1 MCKHASRRGAGLAG
15 VGSVLDLIPLAWLAL
30 VAYGWV
36 MLLLLPGSPDRP
48 LLPGVQAAEGAVA
61 PLLSV
66 IALAAIIKRFGLRPA
81 PGNTP
86 PAAECEAL
94 EGPATR

>member
-1 MCKHASRRGAGLAG
+1 MSKHQRGSGGGLEG
-15 VGSVLDLIPLAWLAL
+15 LGPVLDLIPLAWLAL
-30 VAYGWV
+30 VAYGWA

-66 IALAAIIKRFGLRPA
+66 IALAAIIKRFALRSA
-81 PGNTP
+81 PGKEP
-86 PAAECEAL
+86 PAAECEAP